1 VALAHWVTSEG
12 RAGLEAL
19 VAALRASP
27 ERAAFLA
34 EVIRSVLRET
44 HCRTLFA
51 ETGLPRQFRFF
62 AELGSRVVRGVLPDP
77 PDDDDLAELIE
88 RLFPSRSDAEFLSA
102 LPLALVE
109 DLLTT
114 LFPNGE
120 EPFAPVREEMAD
132 ALRILSVWAS
142 GLGLSA
148 DFRLRAGNR
157 ANPIASGAIFL
168 RLPESVGA
176 AAHMSRAKGSLA
188 GERRAV
194 KLAALADV
202 EACRAVIVE
211 VRRHLEEFGVSA
223 DLVFRIWTLEKLL
236 ERLGRSSTSSSPD
249 GGANVTRTGVAL
261 LDARA
266 RRGEDRSVRD
276 LLHTSSQLLARKVIG
291 GSANRPSTTSRRRA
305 PNTSRCFAR
314 QPGAASSPPARPCS
328 RSSSRASSCRSFR
341 RGSSRRSTTPAAS
354 SPCSS
359 RASRSPRSR
368 AR

>member
-1 VALAHWVTSEG
+1 MADLRALLKEISPRRAGSLAPLLEPPADGVELPLPARLDRLVALTHAVTREG

-19 VAALRASP
+19 VAVLRASP
-27 ERAAFLA
+27 EHAAFLA
-34 EVIRSVLRET
+34 GVIRSVLRET

-88 RLFPSRSDAEFLSA
+88 RLFPSRADAAFLAA

-109 DLLTT
+109 ELLEV

-168 RLPESVGA
+168 RLPESVAA
-176 AAHMSRAKGSLA
+176 AAHMSRAKGSMA

-194 KLAALADV
+194 KLAARADV

-211 VRRHLEEFGVSA
+211 VRKHLEEFGVSA

-236 ERLGRSSTSSSPD
+236 ERLEMLLDQLLPED
-249 GGANVTRTGVAL
+249 GANVTRTG
-261 LDARA
+261 
-266 RRGEDRSVRD
+266 
-276 LLHTSSQLLARKVIG
+276 
-291 GSANRPSTTSRRRA
+291 
-305 PNTSRCFAR
+305 
-314 QPGAASSPPARPCS
+314 
-328 RSSSRASSCRSFR
+328 
-341 RGSSRRSTTPAAS
+341 
-354 SPCSS
+354 
-359 RASRSPRSR
+359 
-368 AR
+368 